1 MPGQS
6 EAERRQAGGDVR
18 LEDLQAENEQL
29 RATLERKEAEIAG
42 LRQRLE
48 ELERRVGLNSSNSG
62 KPPSS
67 DGPAK
72 PPAQQRTK
80 SQRGRSGKR
89 SGGQRGHKGS
99 TLRQT
104 DSPDRI
110 QTHLPPSCD
119 ACSAPLAAADTQGE
133 PLRRQVFDLPAPQPP
148 VVTEHQAFACRCG
161 SCGRVTRAA
170 FPEGVGAPVQYGPRI
185 AAVAVYLQNGHFLP
199 EERLAEVFQDLF
211 GVAVCSATLAGM
223 TRKAA
228 ERWRSCSE
236 RVRDM
241 IVSLAGAKHLD
252 ETGFRIGGKTQWL
265 HVISTRWLTFYRTS
279 PRRGSLLEGLRGILV
294 HDHWKPYFTVRD
306 VLHSLCNAHHLREL
320 QALVEIDREDWA
332 RRMQLLL
339 RRANRA
345 VRMALERGI
354 PLPRALVEQI
364 QRRYDQWVGE
374 ALAYHEAQPPLRPP
388 QKGRR
393 GRKKR
398 RPGHNLALR
407 LRDRKQDVLRFVSD
421 PGVPFTNNQAE
432 QDLRMMKLRMKI
444 SGGFRSEQGAQDF
457 ATLRSVLSTA
467 RKQGRNRVEALLQGP
482 EVLLAGLKF

>member
-241 IVSLAGAKHLD
+241 IVSLDGAKHLD

-354 PLPRALVEQI
+354 PLPRAAHAP
-364 QRRYDQWVGE
+364 DP
-374 ALAYHEAQPPLRPP
+374 ALDNCRVVVACLKHARPTLHCGDP
-388 QKGRR
+388 
-393 GRKKR
+393 
-398 RPGHNLALR
+398 LALR
-407 LRDRKQDVLRFVSD
+407 GRGDPAGAADAGWRHQPERVRPARV
-421 PGVPFTNNQAE
+421 PGVRFRE
-432 QDLRMMKLRMKI
+432 QSRPAA
-444 SGGFRSEQGAQDF
+444 GGELPEGLAQSAQRGTHRF
-457 ATLRSVLSTA
+457 A
-467 RKQGRNRVEALLQGP
+467 GP
-482 EVLLAGLKF
+482 APWRPRR